1 MTRDKAN
8 KMTPSQI
15 KQAIENGLETEQAM
29 EYFANTQEQND
40 YIVIAQR
47 QGVEAAIA
55 AVEDYAS
62 DEDC

>member
-1 MTRDKAN
+1 MTHSQAN
-8 KMTPSQI
+8 ELTTFQI
-15 KQAIENGLETEQAM
+15 KQAIADGLETEQAI
-29 EYFANTQEQND
+29 EYFANTVEQND